1 MKFPPSPPT
10 AFHAYDESK
19 PHRFPPDNRHR
30 INCLS
35 WLASLACLLPLL
47 CAHSASAQSPTKSD
61 LAVHSLV
68 SSALQSSDKAKPNI
82 LFIFSDDHAYQALS
96 AYSDK
101 LMQTPNIDRIAKAGM
116 RFDRCYVTN
125 SICGPM
131 RAVIQT
137 GKYSHKNGFIQNGN
151 RFDGMQWTFPKA
163 LQKAGYQTAV
173 VGKWHLG
180 THQSPQGF
188 NYSEVLIGQGPYYN
202 PPMFLNA
209 KGTDDERVKTQN
221 PGYTTDIITDKAI
234 DWLKNGR
241 DSEKPFML
249 MFQHKAPHREWLPG
263 PEHLDTF
270 ANPDFPVP
278 ETYFEDYSKTVRA
291 RAQQEMTVANHMRPG
306 PDMKID
312 WAPQNMNPQQ
322 REAFLAAFKEENE
335 AYKAADLT
343 DKEKALWNYQRYMR
357 IYLAS
362 IRCLDDNIG
371 RMLDYLKE
379 SGLEE
384 NTIVIYCSD
393 QGFYLGEHGWYDKR
407 WVYEESLRTP
417 MLVKWPDHIAAGQV
431 NSKDIVSPLDFAAT
445 FCEIAGAETP
455 DDLDGRSLVPIF
467 HGTTPEDWRKDFY
480 YQYYEYPA
488 VHMVRRHYA
497 VVDGR
502 YKLIHFYEPE
512 LDEWELIDLVADPL
526 EQKNFY
532 GQPKYKEVQD
542 RLAKRLTELRQE
554 LEVPEDTRPSK
565 RN

>member
-1 MKFPPSPPT
+1 MR
-10 AFHAYDESK
+10 
-19 PHRFPPDNRHR
+19 PHTRLHGNGCF
-30 INCLS
+30 S
-35 WLASLACLLPLL
+35 
-47 CAHSASAQSPTKSD
+47 
-61 LAVHSLV
+61 HSLNLCCRLLLLLMV
-68 SSALQSSDKAKPNI
+68 VFLFSPARAMAGDGTPAAGSAERPNV

-96 AYSDK
+96 AYSDD
-101 LMQTPNIDRIAKAGM
+101 LIQTPNIDRIAKSGM

-151 RFDGMQWTFPKA
+151 RFDGNQWTFPKA

-180 THQSPQGF
+180 THQAPQGF

-202 PPMFLNA
+202 PPMLLDAN
-209 KGTDDERVKTQN
+209 GSGGDRQRTSN
-221 PGYTTDIITDKAI
+221 HGYTTDLITDKAI
-234 DWLKNGR
+234 EWLENGR
-241 DSEKPFML
+241 DREKPFLL

-263 PEHLDTF
+263 PDHLHTYE
-270 ANPDFPVP
+270 NPNFKVP
-278 ETYFEDYSKTVRA
+278 ETYFEDYSKTVSA

-312 WAPQNMNPQQ
+312 WAPNNMTPEQ
-322 REAFLAAFKEENE
+322 RTMFMEAFAKENE
-335 AYKAADLT
+335 EFKNADLT
-343 DKEKALWNYQRYMR
+343 DREKALWNYQRYMR

-362 IRCLDDNIG
+362 IRCLDDNVG

-379 SGLEE
+379 SGLED
-384 NTIVIYCSD
+384 NTIVLYCSD

-407 WVYEESLRTP
+407 WVYEQSLRTP
-417 MLVKWPDHIAAGQV
+417 FLVRWPGQV
-431 NSKDIVSPLDFAAT
+431 EAGSVNQTDIVSPLDFAAT
-445 FCEIAGAETP
+445 FCELAGAETP
-455 DDLDGRSLVPIF
+455 DNLDGRSLIPVF
-467 HGTTPEDWRKDFY
+467 KGETPADWRKDFY

-512 LDEWELIDLVADPL
+512 VDEWELVDLVADPL

-532 GQPKYKEVQD
+532 GQPGYEEVQE
-542 RLAKRLTELRQE
+542 RLATRLKQLRQE
-554 LEVPEDTRPSK
+554 LEVPADMRPSQRK
-565 RN
+565 K

>member
-1 MKFPPSPPT
+1 MRQPTRLHGNGSFPQ
-10 AFHAYDESK
+10 
-19 PHRFPPDNRHR
+19 
-30 INCLS
+30 
-35 WLASLACLLPLL
+35 SLTRRPLL
-47 CAHSASAQSPTKSD
+47 MLVLAFGFFVTPAQVQAGEDTP
-61 LAVHSLV
+61 V
-68 SSALQSSDKAKPNI
+68 AKPEDRPNI

-96 AYSDK
+96 AYSDD
-101 LMQTPNIDRIAKAGM
+101 LIQTPNIDRIAKSGM

-151 RFDGMQWTFPKA
+151 RFDGNQWTFPKA

-180 THQSPQGF
+180 THQAPQGF

-202 PPMFLNA
+202 PPMLLDA
-209 KGTDDERVKTQN
+209 DGSGGDRERTAN
-221 PGYTTDIITDKAI
+221 HGYTTDLITDKAI
-234 DWLKNGR
+234 EWLENGR
-241 DSEKPFML
+241 DREKPFML

-263 PEHLDTF
+263 PDHLHTYE
-270 ANPDFPVP
+270 NPDFKVP
-278 ETYFEDYSKTVRA
+278 ETYFEDYSKTVKA

-312 WAPQNMNPQQ
+312 WAPNNMTPEQ
-322 REAFLAAFKEENE
+322 REMFMEAFAKENE
-335 AYKAADLT
+335 EFKNADLT

-362 IRCLDDNIG
+362 IRCLDDNVG

-379 SGLEE
+379 SGLED
-384 NTIVIYCSD
+384 NTVVLYCSD

-407 WVYEESLRTP
+407 WVYEQSLRTP
-417 MLVKWPDHIAAGQV
+417 FLVRWPGQV
-431 NSKDIVSPLDFAAT
+431 EAGSVNNTDIVSPLDFAAT
-445 FCEIAGAETP
+445 FCELAGADTP
-455 DDLDGRSLVPIF
+455 NDLDGKSLIPVF
-467 HGTTPEDWRKDFY
+467 QGETPADWRTDFY

-512 LDEWELIDLVADPL
+512 VDEWELVDLVADPL

-532 GQPKYKEVQD
+532 GQPEYEAVQQ
-542 RLAKRLTELRQE
+542 RLATRLTQLREE
-554 LEVPEDTRPSK
+554 LEVPADTRPSK
-565 RN
+565 RGQ